1 MEVQEQTN
9 QQEQTIQTEEKE
21 IPFKVPKKRGRPKK
35 EQKEQPV
42 NKPQPQQEPI
52 TNIPKKKPRRKKA
65 EITEESIKMN
75 IMGMHMLLAIRIPE
89 AMISEEN
96 ARAEAK
102 AIKDIVDRYGLA
114 WIEKYLPMLNFA
126 GTIIVCEYPTALAI
140 ANAIRGRNKPKGEDK
155 NEEHKVT
162 PFNIR

>member
-1 MEVQEQTN
+1 MEVQG
-9 QQEQTIQTEEKE
+9 QEQTSQMEEKE
-21 IPFKVPKKRGRPKK
+21 IPFKEPKKRGRPKK
-35 EQKEQPV
+35 EQTV
-42 NKPQPQQEPI
+42 NQPQPQPEPI
-52 TNIPKKKPRRKKA
+52 TNIPKKKPRKKKA

-140 ANAIRGRNKPKGEDK
+140 ANAIRGRPLFFGSLNGIS
-155 NEEHKVT
+155 
-162 PFNIR
+162 FSSI